1 MLFMVMDKM
10 QGRLYLVQAEH
21 KYHARRRVRD
31 RQLAEMSNEER
42 DRQGYA
48 LVDMNNFGVCEV
60 QAEKI
65 DFMEV
70 EPMWIESL

>member
-10 QGRLYLVQAEH
+10 QGRLYLVQADH

-31 RQLAEMSNEER
+31 RQLQEMSNEER
-42 DRQGYA
+42 ERQGYA

-60 QAEKI
+60 QADKI

-70 EPMWIESL
+70 EPTWVEAL

>member
-1 MLFMVMDKM
+1 MLFMVMDKV

-31 RQLAEMSNEER
+31 RQLQEMSNEER
-42 DRQGYA
+42 ARQGYA
-48 LVDMNNFGVCEV
+48 LVDMNEFGVCEV

-70 EPMWIESL
+70 EPMWIEAL

>member
-10 QGRLYLVQAEH
+10 QGRLYLVQADH

-31 RQLAEMSNEER
+31 RQLQEMSNAER
-42 DRQGYA
+42 ERQGYA
-48 LVDMNNFGVCEV
+48 LVDMNAFGVCEV
-60 QAEKI
+60 QADKI

-70 EPMWIESL
+70 EPMWIEAL